1 MLHLITLFYNFI
13 PFWVSLSSEL
23 YPLHSL
29 FLTRFSPR
37 ECRPYYNPAHTL
49 ATHRKISMKL
59 TDGTTGW
66 YKTKTSRHRPQNQ
79 TWFVYRRRLR
89 PLRLSVPFCQ
99 TEVILTS
106 WEGCN
111 KETLLACLGKVRRNS
126 IALSFYYYM
135 SLLLSL
141 DQERDANSGENKLF
155 PRTSQQSQW
164 VMLQGKETC
173 VWASHSLHS
182 KNIFRRN
189 MTQRIDGI
197 QHLYRQ
203 GSI

>member
-1 MLHLITLFYNFI
+1 MRPVWERQTEILRKCLCLSCGVGQVWNTQSRLEISALMKSCVEELILQAED
-13 PFWVSLSSEL
+13 W
-23 YPLHSL
+23 
-29 FLTRFSPR
+29 
-37 ECRPYYNPAHTL
+37 
-49 ATHRKISMKL
+49 
-59 TDGTTGW
+59 
-66 YKTKTSRHRPQNQ
+66 
-79 TWFVYRRRLR
+79 
-89 PLRLSVPFCQ
+89 RLSVPFCQ

-106 WEGCN
+106 WDSCN

-126 IALSFYYYM
+126 IALSFYYYV

-141 DQERDANSGENKLF
+141 DQDRDANSGENKLF

-164 VMLQGKETC
+164 VMPQGKETC
-173 VWASHSLHS
+173 VWASHSLHL

-189 MTQRIDGI
+189 LTQRIDGI